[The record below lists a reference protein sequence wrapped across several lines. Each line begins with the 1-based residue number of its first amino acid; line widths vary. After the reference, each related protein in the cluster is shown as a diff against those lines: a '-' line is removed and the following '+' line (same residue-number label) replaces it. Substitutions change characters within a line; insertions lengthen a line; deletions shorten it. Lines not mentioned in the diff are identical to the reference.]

1 MPLSLRPYVTA
12 GVAVAGA
19 SVIAIASIQPTP
31 PDVHIPNPVAEVARD
46 VQLTANETLPSIE
59 TQYNDLALP
68 VTELWLSLTV
78 PLTAAVINA
87 IAPDLIPEG
96 STAEAVATDL
106 LLRLSG
112 YAISGVGSI
121 GTALQGVIVGFGCP
135 STGGLCEDLGT
146 GYLAL
151 LVGAP
156 STIIDGFVNGGYG
169 PDLEPLLF
177 GTDTSRV
184 ISAGGLI
191 NPGALP
197 PPLGGTTE
205 PPFILPGTFPT
216 LQGLAERLLVSDLN
230 DFGGLLGDLL
240 GGLVDNL
247 LGSFG
252 PTTALP
258 NIETQYNDLA
268 LLVTEL
274 GLSLTIPP
282 TAAVINAI
290 APDLIPEES
299 TAEAV
304 ATDLLL
310 RLSGYAISGVGSIGT
325 ALQGVVVG
333 FGCPSTGGLC
343 EDLGTGYL
351 ALLVGAPS
359 TIIDGFVNGGY
370 GPDLEPLLFGTDTSR
385 VISAGGLIN
394 PGALPPPLG
403 GTTEPPFILPGT
415 FPTLQG
421 LAERLLVSD
430 LNDLG
435 GLLGGLLDNLPGLGL
450 LGSSD
455 SAALTSA
462 ETMSIDNVDTS
473 NENLF
478 KVDLPTQGEE
488 ARGKH
493 AAPETTLAAPLKS
506 FPGQA
511 ADSAQKLA
519 GAFEGATPGPEFGEA
534 VKVAAKPNRVPGGT
548 TVVRDSL
555 SFVPETGKKNGGNS
569 GESNPASTKISS
581 TVKGFG
587 DAVKHAVKSATGLG
601 GGSKDKDGE

>member
-1 MPLSLRPYVTA
+1 MQLSLRPYVTA
-12 GVAVAGA
+12 GVAIAGA
-19 SVIAIASIQPTP
+19 SAIAIAPIQPTP

-46 VQLTANETLPSIE
+46 VQLTANGTLPSIE
-59 TQYNDLALP
+59 TQYDTLALL
-68 VTELWLSLTV
+68 VTQLGLSLTV

-96 STAEAVATDL
+96 ETAEAVATRL
-106 LLRLSG
+106 LLGLSG
-112 YAISGVGSI
+112 YAISGLGSI
-121 GTALQGVIVGFGCP
+121 GTALQGVVDGFGCP
-135 STGGLCEDLGT
+135 PEGGLCEDLGT

-184 ISAGGLI
+184 IFAGGLI
-191 NPGALP
+191 NP
-197 PPLGGTTE
+197 GTTE

-216 LQGLAERLLVSDLN
+216 LQGLAERFLVSDLN
-230 DFGGLLGDLL
+230 DLGGLLGDLL

-252 PTTALP
+252 PTTTLP

-274 GLSLTIPP
+274 GLSLTVPP

-290 APDLIPEES
+290 APDLIPEGE

-304 ATDLLL
+304 ATGLLL
-310 RLSGYAISGVGSIGT
+310 RLSGYAISGAGSIGT
-325 ALQGVVVG
+325 ALQRVIVG

-455 SAALTSA
+455 SAAPTSV

-473 NENLF
+473 NQNLA

-488 ARGKH
+488 PREKH

-506 FPGQA
+506 FPGQ
-511 ADSAQKLA
+511 
-519 GAFEGATPGPEFGEA
+519 
-534 VKVAAKPNRVPGGT
+534 
-548 TVVRDSL
+548 
-555 SFVPETGKKNGGNS
+555 
-569 GESNPASTKISS
+569 
-581 TVKGFG
+581 
-587 DAVKHAVKSATGLG
+587 
-601 GGSKDKDGE
+601 

>member
-19 SVIAIASIQPTP
+19 SVIAIASIQPSP

-46 VQLTANETLPSIE
+46 VQLTANVTLPSIE

-68 VTELWLSLTV
+68 ITELGLSLTV
-78 PLTAAVINA
+78 PPTATVINA

-96 STAEAVATDL
+96 
-106 LLRLSG
+106 
-112 YAISGVGSI
+112 
-121 GTALQGVIVGFGCP
+121 
-135 STGGLCEDLGT
+135 
-146 GYLAL
+146 
-151 LVGAP
+151 
-156 STIIDGFVNGGYG
+156 
-169 PDLEPLLF
+169 
-177 GTDTSRV
+177 
-184 ISAGGLI
+184 
-191 NPGALP
+191 
-197 PPLGGTTE
+197 
-205 PPFILPGTFPT
+205 
-216 LQGLAERLLVSDLN
+216 
-230 DFGGLLGDLL
+230 
-240 GGLVDNL
+240 
-247 LGSFG
+247 
-252 PTTALP
+252 
-258 NIETQYNDLA
+258 
-268 LLVTEL
+268 
-274 GLSLTIPP
+274 
-282 TAAVINAI
+282 
-290 APDLIPEES
+290 S

-370 GPDLEPLLFGTDTSR
+370 GPDLEPLLSGTDTSR

-394 PGALPPPLG
+394 PGALPPPLA
-403 GTTEPPFILPGT
+403 GTTEPAFILPGT

-511 ADSAQKLA
+511 AHSAPKLA

-534 VKVAAKPNRVPGGT
+534 VKPAAKPNRVPGGT

-569 GESNPASTKISS
+569 GDSNPASTKISS
-581 TVKGFG
+581 TVTGFG
-587 DAVKHAVKSATGLG
+587 DAVSNAVKSATGLG
-601 GGSKDKDGE
+601 AGFKDKGGEGRTSRSKPNESAPREGADSHSERPEAFHQE

>member
-46 VQLTANETLPSIE
+46 VQLTANVTLPSIE
-59 TQYNDLALP
+59 TQYNDLVLP
-68 VTELWLSLTV
+68 VTELGLSLTV
-78 PLTAAVINA
+78 PPTAAVINA

-96 STAEAVATDL
+96 STAEAVATGL

-121 GTALQGVIVGFGCP
+121 GTALQRVIVGFGCP

-146 GYLAL
+146 GYRAL

-169 PDLEPLLF
+169 RDLEPLLF

-258 NIETQYNDLA
+258 SIETQYNDLV
-268 LLVTEL
+268 LPVTEL
-274 GLSLTIPP
+274 GLSLTVPP
-282 TAAVINAI
+282 AAAVINAI
-290 APDLIPEES
+290 APDLIPEGS

-304 ATDLLL
+304 ATGLLL

-325 ALQGVVVG
+325 ALQRVIVG

-385 VISAGGLIN
+385 DISAGGLIN

-421 LAERLLVSD
+421 LAERPLVSD

-435 GLLGGLLDNLPGLGL
+435 GLLGGLLDNLPGLSL

-455 SAALTSA
+455 SAALTSV
-462 ETMSIDNVDTS
+462 ETISIDDVDTS
-473 NENLF
+473 NENLV
-478 KVDLPTQGEE
+478 KVDLPAQGEE
-488 ARGKH
+488 ARRKH
-493 AAPETTLAAPLKS
+493 AAPDTTLAAPLKS
-506 FPGQA
+506 FRDQA
-511 ADSAQKLA
+511 AGSAQKLA
-519 GAFEGATPGPEFGEA
+519 GALEAPRTRNSHFGEA
-534 VKVAAKPNRVPGGT
+534 VKAAGKPDSALGGT
-548 TVVRDSL
+548 TVGRDSL
-555 SFVPETGKKNGGNS
+555 SFVPEPGKKKNGGNS
-569 GESNPASTKISS
+569 GKSNPASTKISS

-587 DAVKHAVKSATGLG
+587 DAVKHAVGLG
-601 GGSKDKDGE
+601 GGSTDSDGE